1 MSLGSKPQT
10 TTVALTSTL
19 TATLLAAP
27 AAGLKLYIKH
37 IRVTNAGA
45 ATTLTMGQ
53 HAAAGAPVRDGER
66 RQPDHG
72 GMRCCNGSFRRLPM
86 RTGRSLTALL
96 GAPLGG
102 GLHVNDRWNVC
113 SRCESRMHQR

>member
-45 ATTLTMGQ
+45 ATTLTMGS
-53 HAAAGAPVRDGER
+53 HAAAGAPVATDPGIFAFQQALSANSPIDITFGADGFEMVN
-66 RQPDHG
+66 G
-72 GMRCCNGSFRRLPM
+72 GNPI
-86 RTGRSLTALL
+86 TGGCAAATGVSAIFECVLVVA
-96 GAPLGG
+96 
-102 GLHVNDRWNVC
+102 
-113 SRCESRMHQR
+113 

>member
-10 TTVALTSTL
+10 TPVALTSTL

-45 ATTLTMGQ
+45 ATTLTMGS
-53 HAAAGAPVRDGER
+53 HAAAGAPVATDPGIFAFQQALAANSAIDITFGADGFEMTN
-66 RQPDHG
+66 G
-72 GMRCCNGSFRRLPM
+72 GNPI
-86 RTGRSLTALL
+86 TGGCAAATGVSAIFECVLVA
-96 GAPLGG
+96 A
-102 GLHVNDRWNVC
+102 
-113 SRCESRMHQR
+113 